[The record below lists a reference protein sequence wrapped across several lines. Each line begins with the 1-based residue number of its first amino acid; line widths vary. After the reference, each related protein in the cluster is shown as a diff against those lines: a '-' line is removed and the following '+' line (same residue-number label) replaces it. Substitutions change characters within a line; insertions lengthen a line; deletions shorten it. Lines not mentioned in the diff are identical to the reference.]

1 MSSEP
6 TKMDIATH
14 FELAR
19 ADYLGRKRMYLVIFW
34 VGFVAFVGVA
44 VWHSGF
50 SIVEVIKGLP
60 RTSDFIRPSDGIIF
74 GRI

>member
-1 MSSEP
+1 MAPEP

-34 VGFVAFVGVA
+34 VGFVGFVAMA

-50 SIVEVIKGLP
+50 DIVAVIKGEGG
-60 RTSDFIRPSDGIIF
+60 SGPSS
-74 GRI
+74 